1 VRFYFP
7 QQSFGGQDLLGSGR
21 DRALKKLRKDLRSGL
36 YSYLVLSLLEREGEL
51 HGYAIRKRLSEL
63 SNGKLV
69 PSEGALYDI
78 LKSLKKYKLLE
89 DFWVEVNGRPRK
101 YYRLTK
107 LGREVL
113 GELRDEIMEI
123 IETLERL
130 EGEK

>member
-1 VRFYFP
+1 M
-7 QQSFGGQDLLGSGR
+7 LGR
-21 DRALKKLRKDLRSGL
+21 NKEKALKKLRKELRSGL

-51 HGYAIRKRLSEL
+51 HGYAIRKKLRQL

-78 LKSLKKYKLLE
+78 LKSLRKYRLLE

-101 YYRLTK
+101 YYRLTN

-113 GELRDEIMEI
+113 GELKKEVEDVVEV
-123 IETLERL
+123 LKKL
-130 EGEK
+130 EGFR